1 MRRVFIKSILL
12 LMLLISDLIWGISVF
27 MESIFGVKCS
37 STKVILFNRGT
48 NSSFTIFLISVK
60 TSCFKLAP

>member
-1 MRRVFIKSILL
+1 
-12 LMLLISDLIWGISVF
+12 MLLISDLIWGISVF